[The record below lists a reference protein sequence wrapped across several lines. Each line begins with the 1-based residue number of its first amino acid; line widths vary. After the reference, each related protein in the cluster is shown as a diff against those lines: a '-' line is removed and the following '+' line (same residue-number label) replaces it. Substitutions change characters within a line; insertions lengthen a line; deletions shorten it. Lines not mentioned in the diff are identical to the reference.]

1 MKLSVYTKTGIL
13 VTAAGVGL
21 YLGIN
26 FLKGK
31 NIFKKEVAYT
41 ILYDR
46 IDGLNLSSS
55 VEVRGLKIGRVSNIS
70 FSGQGYSKLA
80 VSVIVSDEMPIP
92 KGSIGRIYSSDLMGT
107 KSIEIILGASDT
119 MLAPGDTIGSE
130 IEGSIGDQVKLQML
144 PLKRKAEDLMVSM
157 EKALEAVKYVFNEEI
172 GAKLQQSLLTVQVAI
187 NGLQTATS
195 NLDTIMVES
204 KDKFSKILTNVQ
216 SISKNIDNNN
226 KNITGVLTNLNSI
239 TDSLAASNLTQAV
252 NNASVT
258 LAESKKLLAQ
268 INSGEGTMGKLI
280 YNDSLY
286 LNLAQASKDLDKL
299 LIDINANPK
308 KYVQFS
314 LINKNKK

>member
-13 VTAAGVGL
+13 VTAAGIGL

-31 NIFKKEVAYT
+31 NIFKKEVSYT

-55 VEVRGLKIGRVSNIS
+55 VEIRGLKIGRVSNIA

-80 VSVIVSDEMPIP
+80 VSVIVSDETPIP

-107 KSIEIILGASDT
+107 KSIEIIMGTSDT
-119 MLAPGDTIGSE
+119 LLAPGDTIASE

-157 EKALEAVKYVFNEEI
+157 EKAMEAVKYVFNEET

-187 NGLQTATS
+187 NGLQKATS
-195 NLDTIMVES
+195 NLDTIMIES
-204 KDKFSKILTNVQ
+204 KDKFAKILTNVQ

-226 KNITGVLTNLNSI
+226 KNITGVLTNLNNI
-239 TDSLAASNLTQAV
+239 TDSLAASNLTQAI
-252 NNASVT
+252 NNANAT
-258 LAESKKLLAQ
+258 LAQSKILLEQ
-268 INSGEGTMGKLI
+268 INSGQGSMGKLI
-280 YNDSLY
+280 YSDTLY
-286 LNLAQASKDLDKL
+286 MNLTQASLDLDKL
-299 LIDINANPK
+299 LIDINTNPK

>member
-31 NIFKKEVAYT
+31 NIFKKEVTYT

-55 VEVRGLKIGRVSNIS
+55 VEIRGLKVGRVSNIA
-70 FSGQGYSKLA
+70 FSGNDYGKLA

-107 KSIEIILGASDT
+107 KSIEIIMGSSDT
-119 MLAPGDTIGSE
+119 LLAPGDTIASE

-157 EKALEAVKYVFNEEI
+157 EKAMEAVKYVFNEET
-172 GAKLQQSLLTVQVAI
+172 GTKLQQSLLTVQVAI
-187 NGLQTATS
+187 NGLQKATT

-204 KDKFSKILTNVQ
+204 KDKFAKILTNVQ

-226 KNITGVLTNLNSI
+226 KNISEVLTNLNSI
-239 TDSLAASNLTQAV
+239 TDSLAASNLTQAI
-252 NNASVT
+252 NNANAT
-258 LAESKKLLAQ
+258 LAESRILLEQ
-268 INSGEGTMGKLI
+268 INSGQGTMGKLI
-280 YNDSLY
+280 YSDSLY
-286 LNLAQASKDLDKL
+286 MHLTQASQDLDKL

-308 KYVQFS
+308 KYIQFS
-314 LINKNKK
+314 LINKNK